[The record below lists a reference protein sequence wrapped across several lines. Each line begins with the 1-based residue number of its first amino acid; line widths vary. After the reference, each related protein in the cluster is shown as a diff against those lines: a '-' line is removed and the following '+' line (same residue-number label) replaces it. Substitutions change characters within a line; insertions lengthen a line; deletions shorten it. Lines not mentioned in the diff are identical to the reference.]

1 MFILVK
7 VLHNQNI
14 VLHLPTNQSQNIY
27 LLTKSNTMTTL
38 TNIEVL
44 RLKRQAA
51 VIKMNNTLKC
61 VTLREEFKI
70 AGKELIAIDEQIKK
84 CNTRG

>member
-1 MFILVK
+1 
-7 VLHNQNI
+7 
-14 VLHLPTNQSQNIY
+14 
-27 LLTKSNTMTTL
+27 MTTL

>member
-1 MFILVK
+1 
-7 VLHNQNI
+7 
-14 VLHLPTNQSQNIY
+14 
-27 LLTKSNTMTTL
+27 MTTL

-61 VTLREEFKI
+61 VTLREEFKT
-70 AGKELIAIDEQIKK
+70 ATKELRKIDEQINQ